1 MKDIA
6 EIIEFFRN
14 ATKEQINE
22 IHNQKDWKKF
32 LGIEIENLYLD
43 YEPEEGNELEFA
55 LDEKVGDNEYE
66 YYVIFERIVA

>member
-14 ATKEQINE
+14 ATKEQITE

-32 LGIEIENLYLD
+32 LGIKIDNLYLD
-43 YEPEEGNELEFA
+43 YEPEEGNELELA
-55 LDEKVGDNEYE
+55 MDEKISDNEYE
-66 YYVIFERIVA
+66 YYVIFERIV